1 MPEKLSFKKGSRA
14 RTSFV
19 IFNFIFM
26 LLTMAVMLFPV
37 LKILSDSL
45 DVSGNYGLSI
55 IPKQVSFAAYKIIL
69 STKALY
75 RPFLVS
81 VYVTVLGTGIGLFLT
96 AIAGYVL
103 IQEDMPGRKLF
114 VYMLLFTMIFSGGLI
129 PTYMTIKSVGLMNS
143 VWAVILPLAINT
155 YNIVLMK
162 NFFQD
167 IPKSLLESAEIDG
180 CTPFGIFLRIV
191 LPMSKP
197 ALASIGLFFAVAY
210 WNEFFHFVIYIT
222 NTDWYNFQVKL
233 REMILSDNLAPSTGA
248 GVVNKS
254 LQNAAIIVAM
264 VPFMMIYPFL
274 QKYFVKGITLGAVKG

>member
-14 RTSFV
+14 RTSFI
-19 IFNFIFM
+19 IFNLIFM
-26 LLTMAVMLFPV
+26 ILTMAVMLFPV

-81 VYVTVLGTGIGLFLT
+81 VYVTALGTGIGLFLT

-114 VYMLLFTMIFSGGLI
+114 VYMLLFTMIFSGGLM
-129 PTYMTIKSVGLMNS
+129 PTYMTIKNVGLMDS
-143 VWAVILPLAINT
+143 IWAVILPLAINT

-180 CTPFGIFLRIV
+180 CTPFGIFLKIV

>member
-1 MPEKLSFKKGSRA
+1 MPEKLSFKKGHRA
-14 RTSFV
+14 RTSFI

-26 LLTMAVMLFPV
+26 ILTMAVMLFPV

-81 VYVTVLGTGIGLFLT
+81 VYVTVLGTVIGLFLT

-103 IQEDMPGRKLF
+103 MQEDMPGRKLF

-143 VWAVILPLAINT
+143 IWAVILPLAINT

-167 IPKSLLESAEIDG
+167 IPKSLTESAEIDG
-180 CTPFGIFLRIV
+180 CTPFGIFWRIV

>member
-1 MPEKLSFKKGSRA
+1 MPEKLSFKKGHRA
-14 RTSFV
+14 RTSFI

-26 LLTMAVMLFPV
+26 ILTMAVMLFPV

-81 VYVTVLGTGIGLFLT
+81 VYVTVLGTVIGLFLT
-96 AIAGYVL
+96 TIAGYVL
-103 IQEDMPGRKLF
+103 MQEDMPGRKLF

-129 PTYMTIKSVGLMNS
+129 PTYMTIKNVGLMNS
-143 VWAVILPLAINT
+143 IWAVILPLAINT

-167 IPKSLLESAEIDG
+167 IPKSLMESAEIDG
-180 CTPFGIFLRIV
+180 CTPFGIFWRIV

>member
-14 RTSFV
+14 RTSFI

-26 LLTMAVMLFPV
+26 ILVMAVMLFPV

-81 VYVTVLGTGIGLFLT
+81 VYVTALGTGIGLFLT

-114 VYMLLFTMIFSGGLI
+114 VYMLLFTMIFSGGLM
-129 PTYMTIKSVGLMNS
+129 PTYMTIKNVGLMDS
-143 VWAVILPLAINT
+143 IWAVILPLAINT

-180 CTPFGIFLRIV
+180 CTPFGIFLKIV